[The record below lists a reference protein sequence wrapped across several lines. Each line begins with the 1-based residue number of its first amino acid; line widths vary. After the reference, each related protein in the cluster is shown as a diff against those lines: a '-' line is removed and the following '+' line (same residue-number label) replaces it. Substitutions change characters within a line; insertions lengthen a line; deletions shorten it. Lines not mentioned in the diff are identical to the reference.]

1 MLHLSRFK
9 IFTIIAT
16 ILVTI
21 GLLAPSL
28 LPTTTLKTLP
38 QAWQELKIVLGLDLQ
53 GGSHILLEV
62 DKLSVKKDMN
72 ENLRDD
78 VRKTLRDANL
88 QHQGIQIVGDT
99 VQFRLREGQD
109 NVKALGEVRKLVALD
124 AQGQPSLDVKR
135 GDDGTITLM
144 NTEGGVKAK
153 LGSAVDRSIE
163 IIRRRIDALG
173 ATEPTI
179 QRQGIDRVLVQVP
192 GLDDPERLKTILG
205 QTAKLTFRMV
215 DMSMPVEQALAGRP
229 PADSEVL
236 YETEGGMRQPLLIQ
250 KRVVVSGEE
259 LVDAQAGF
267 ENTTRQPIVSFRFN
281 ANGARK
287 FAQVTQENVGR
298 PFAIVLDNK
307 VVSAPVIRDAILTGS
322 GQISGSYT
330 LEQVRDLALLLRSGA
345 LPAPLNII
353 EQRVVGASLGQD
365 SIKAG
370 TIAAL
375 ISSVLV
381 LVFMVVIYGVFG
393 IFANI
398 AVILNVAMIFALMAL
413 FGATLTLPGI
423 AGIVLTVGMAVDSNV
438 LVYERI
444 REEYHAG
451 RGVLSSLDTGF
462 KMAFGTILDANLTGL
477 IAAVILFF
485 LGSGPVRGFALT
497 LALGILTTLFTAI
510 TFTRLLV
517 SLWVRYAKPTKIT
530 L

>member
-1 MLHLSRFK
+1 MLQFSRFR
-9 IFTIIAT
+9 IFTVFAA
-16 ILVTI
+16 ILVTL

-28 LPTTTLKTLP
+28 LPNSTVKTMP
-38 QAWQELKIVLGLDLQ
+38 QAWQDFKIVLGLDLQ
-53 GGSHILLEV
+53 GGSHVLLEV
-62 DKLSVKKDMN
+62 DKATVKKDMN

-78 VRKTLRDANL
+78 VRKILRDNNL
-88 QHQGIQIVGDT
+88 QHQGIQIVGDS

-109 NVKALGEVRKLVALD
+109 IAKATTEMRKLITPD
-124 AQGQPSLDVKR
+124 AQGQPTLDVKR
-135 GDDGTITLM
+135 ADDGLVTLA
-144 NTEGGVKAK
+144 NTENGVKSK

-173 ATEPTI
+173 ATEPNI

-205 QTAKLTFRMV
+205 QTAKLSFRMV
-215 DMSMPVEQALAGRP
+215 DTSIPIEQALSGRV
-229 PADSEVL
+229 PADSEIL
-236 YETEGGMRQPLLIQ
+236 YENEAGTRQPLLIQ
-250 KRVVVSGEE
+250 KRVIVSGEE

-267 ENTTRQPIVSFRFN
+267 ENTTKQPIVSFRFN
-281 ANGARK
+281 ANGGRK

-322 GQISGSYT
+322 GQISGNFT
-330 LEQVRDLALLLRSGA
+330 LEQVKDLALLLRSGA

-370 TIAAL
+370 TSAAI
-375 ISSVLV
+375 ISSILV
-381 LVFMVVIYGVFG
+381 LVFMVVVYRTLG
-393 IFANI
+393 IFANL
-398 AVILNVAMIFALMAL
+398 AVILNVSMIFALMAL

-444 REEYHAG
+444 REEYRAG

-510 TFTRLLV
+510 TFTRFLV
-517 SLWVRYAKPTKIT
+517 ILWVRYAKPTKIT